1 MDISRKFG
9 KSGNRL
15 EKVEERRKELKTI
28 EKLSMT
34 EIHKLAD
41 LALKVI
47 SVKVKHYA
55 GLMNVQYGRITIR
68 NQKTRWG
75 SCSSKGNLNF
85 NCLLM
90 LVPDEVVDY
99 VVIHE
104 LCHLIEM
111 NHSKAFWKQ
120 VEQMMPDYK
129 KHRKRLFFQKLS
141 MTEIHKL
148 ADLALKVISVKVKHY
163 AGLMNVQ
170 YGRITIRNQKTRWGS
185 CSSKG
190 NLNFNCLLMLVPDE
204 VVDYVVIHELCHLIE
219 MNHSKAFWKQVEQMM
234 PDYKKHRKR
243 LFFQKLS
250 GTGYILKDTS
260 KTPFF
265 HHVALLKELKKA
277 ADSGELYTYH
287 FNILR
292 NILEKTASF
301 HGYKDFSS
309 CLRKEDEDSVVY
321 RRIINLLSHG
331 NYSIFDPKEMVEE
344 NKEHFKR
351 ILNDFL
357 EDYKF
362 NQNIFDTEQVQED
375 N

>member
-90 LVPDEVVDY
+90 LAPDEVVDY

-104 LCHLIEM
+104 LCNLIEM

-120 VEQMMPDYK
+120 VEQVMPDYK
-129 KHRKRLFFQKLS
+129 KHRK
-141 MTEIHKL
+141 
-148 ADLALKVISVKVKHY
+148 
-163 AGLMNVQ
+163 
-170 YGRITIRNQKTRWGS
+170 W
-185 CSSKG
+185 
-190 NLNFNCLLMLVPDE
+190 
-204 VVDYVVIHELCHLIE
+204 
-219 MNHSKAFWKQVEQMM
+219 
-234 PDYKKHRKR
+234 
-243 LFFQKLS
+243 
-250 GTGYILKDTS
+250 LKD
-260 KTPFF
+260 
-265 HHVALLKELKKA
+265 
-277 ADSGELYTYH
+277 
-287 FNILR
+287 
-292 NILEKTASF
+292 
-301 HGYKDFSS
+301 
-309 CLRKEDEDSVVY
+309 
-321 RRIINLLSHG
+321 HG
-331 NYSIFDPKEMVEE
+331 NEIMERMS
-344 NKEHFKR
+344 
-351 ILNDFL
+351 
-357 EDYKF
+357 
-362 NQNIFDTEQVQED
+362 
-375 N
+375 